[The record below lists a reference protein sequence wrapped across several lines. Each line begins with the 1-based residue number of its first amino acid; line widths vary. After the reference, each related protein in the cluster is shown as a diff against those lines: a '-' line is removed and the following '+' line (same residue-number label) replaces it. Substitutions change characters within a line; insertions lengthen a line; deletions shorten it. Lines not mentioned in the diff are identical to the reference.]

1 MKCNLSHTHFKEIAQ
16 TKKIILV
23 HAWIHFSWYFFFI
36 FIVCCVEDSLIKSCS
51 IWTDFVYVYPIHYPG
66 SAAAEEAFNLV
77 VAVNRTPIEIKS
89 HRPVTF
95 LVCFC
100 PRLSLNIFPKKI
112 SSDRNAHVMAHVI

>member
-16 TKKIILV
+16 TKKDNFDACLDSFQLV
-23 HAWIHFSWYFFFI
+23 FISHFHCLF
-36 FIVCCVEDSLIKSCS
+36 VEDSLIKSCS

-77 VAVNRTPIEIKS
+77 VVVNRTPIEIES

-95 LVCFC
+95 LACFC
-100 PRLSLNIFPKKI
+100 PRLSPNIFPKKI